1 MKFIILASGSKG
13 NSTLII
19 NENKNLILIDTGI
32 SFKEIKEKINRY
44 GYDIKDINHVLIT
57 HEHDDHIKSINSFS
71 NAKIYSLKD
80 VKVANNFL
88 EKYKEININGFDV
101 TPIPLSHDVK
111 CCGYVIKDNKDT
123 LVYITDTGYVNYKN
137 INYIT
142 NADYYI
148 FESNHNV
155 PMLMETKRPFFIKS
169 RILGDEGHLSNEVAS
184 DVLCDIIGENTKQI
198 YLAHISQEANTKEKA
213 INTLYSKA
221 KERNIQ
227 LNNIFINAA
236 DQNIELIGGEYQYE
250 KISSVI

>member
-13 NSTLII
+13 NSTLVISDK
-19 NENKNLILIDTGI
+19 EELLLIDAGI
-32 SFKEIKEKINRY
+32 SYKEIKEKINRY
-44 GYDIKDINHVLIT
+44 GYDINDVKHVLVT

-71 NAKIYSLKD
+71 DAKIYSLKD
-80 VKVANNFL
+80 ISVANSTL
-88 EKYKEININGFDV
+88 EKYQQTKINGFDITV
-101 TPIPLSHDVK
+101 IPLSHDVK
-111 CCGYVIKDNKDT
+111 CCGYVLKDSKET

-137 INYIT
+137 IKYIT

-155 PMLMETKRPFFIKS
+155 PMLMETKRPFFVKS

-184 DVLCDIIGENTKQI
+184 ETLCDIIGENTKQI

-221 KERNIQ
+221 KERDIT
-227 LNNIFINAA
+227 LDNIFINAA
-236 DQNIELIGGEYQYE
+236 DQNIELTGGEYNDE
-250 KISSVI
+250 KSAVTV

>member
-13 NSTLII
+13 NSTLVI
-19 NENKNLILIDTGI
+19 NEKEELLLIDAGI
-32 SFKEIKEKINRY
+32 SYKEIKEKINRY
-44 GYDIKDINHVLIT
+44 GYDINNVTHVLIT

-80 VKVANNFL
+80 ISVANNSL
-88 EKYKEININGFDV
+88 EKYTETDINGFNV
-101 TPIPLSHDVK
+101 LALPLSHDVK
-111 CCGYVIKDNKDT
+111 CCGYVIKDLKET
-123 LVYITDTGYVNYKN
+123 LVYVTDTGYMNYKN
-137 INYIT
+137 VKYIT

-184 DVLCDIIGENTKQI
+184 ETLCDIIGENTKQI

-213 INTLYSKA
+213 ISTLYNKA
-221 KERNIQ
+221 KERDID

-236 DQNIELIGGEYQYE
+236 DQNIELTGGEYHE
-250 KISSVI
+250 KTTVNI

>member
-19 NENKNLILIDTGI
+19 SDKEELILIDAGI
-32 SFKEIKEKINRY
+32 SYKEIKEKINRY
-44 GYDIKDINHVLIT
+44 GYDINNIKHVLVT

-80 VKVANNFL
+80 ISVANNYL
-88 EKYKEININGFDV
+88 EKFQETSINGFNV
-101 TPIPLSHDVK
+101 IAIPLSHDVK
-111 CCGYVIKDNKDT
+111 CCGYIVKDNKET
-123 LVYITDTGYVNYKN
+123 LVYVTDTGYVNYKN
-137 INYIT
+137 IKYIT

-184 DVLCDIIGENTKQI
+184 DTLCDIIGDNTKQI

-221 KERNIQ
+221 KERDVE
-227 LNNIFINAA
+227 LKNIFINAA
-236 DQNIELIGGEYQYE
+236 DQNIELIGGEYRYE
-250 KISSVI
+250 ENSAAV